1 MRTVRVER
9 SLARVWES
17 NHTHFLS
24 IMPGIVYTASCFHPH
39 NTPYKVDIAFKI
51 LLMREQGSVRL
62 GDLPEVTEQR

>member
-1 MRTVRVER
+1 
-9 SLARVWES
+9 
-17 NHTHFLS
+17 
-24 IMPGIVYTASCFHPH
+24 MPGIVYTASCFHPH